1 MPMRNDIY
9 EEQRDRR
16 LGWWIVGILATGAF
30 VLLLTGF
37 VILPS
42 SG

>member
-1 MPMRNDIY
+1 MGNDFY
-9 EEQRDRR
+9 REQCDRR
-16 LGWWIVGILATGAF
+16 LGWWIVGIFATGAF